1 MASVAGVI
9 NSAVQGNIDDITV
22 RTAVAD
28 ATSPVTTANDNMQKL
43 TSEGIDFDTLV
54 DAFKEA
60 LLGGSVEMDDET
72 MGKFVTRTIVNEIYT

>member
-1 MASVAGVI
+1 MASVAGEV
-9 NSAVQGNIDDITV
+9 NSAMQGNLDDFTV

-28 ATSPVTTANDNMQKL
+28 VTSPVTTVGDNVQNL
-43 TSEGIDFDTLV
+43 TPEGVDFDTLV

-60 LLGGSVEMDDET
+60 LLGVSVEMDDET